1 MMRVTARHAFLL
13 LLSAVWLAGPLNG
26 PAAFAADDITLYL
39 NQLPHRL
46 VEGSGEQYD
55 LFLSEVLADSPMKIS
70 VVPAPLARSK
80 ANFLADDTSCLFP
93 TNLRA
98 LRVGDLA
105 NRLVISEQVDIVSLR
120 LYTAGKET
128 PDARI
133 ADFEPERVGYIR
145 GSGAIYALGKNA
157 DRFVPIGTEEQLIRM
172 IELGRIDAFLGHH
185 PDTALAM
192 DQLNKPDALHVSP
205 LNFMNLRFPVT
216 FICHDNDVG
225 HRFLKAVNPRILE
238 MRMNGRLREI
248 LGPHAEFR
256 LSEEPQDPGP
266 FTE

>member
-1 MMRVTARHAFLL
+1 MNGTVRHAFL
-13 LLSAVWLAGPLNG
+13 LLSAVWLASPLNG

-46 VEGSGEQYD
+46 MQGSGKQYD
-55 LFLSEVLADSPMKIS
+55 LFLEEILADSPMKIS
-70 VVPAPLARSK
+70 LEPAPLTRSK
-80 ANFLADDTSCLFP
+80 TSFLGDEKSCLFP

-98 LRVGDLA
+98 MRVSDDVA
-105 NRLVISEQVDIVSLR
+105 NRLVTSEQVDIVSLR
-120 LYTAGKET
+120 LYTAGKAS

-145 GSGAIYALGKNA
+145 GSGAIHALGKNA
-157 DRFVPIGTEEQLIRM
+157 DRFVPIESEEQLIRM
-172 IELGRIDAFLGHH
+172 VELGRIDAFVGHH
-185 PDTALAM
+185 PDTALAL
-192 DQLNKPDALHVSP
+192 DQLNMPDALHVSP

-216 FICHDNDVG
+216 FICHDNAVG
-225 HRFLKAVNPRILE
+225 HRFLNAVNPRILD
-238 MRMNGRLREI
+238 MRLNGRLREI

-256 LSEEPQDPGP
+256 LSEEPKDPGP